1 MACEMFTTAR
11 AVMVADIRRRDPAIS
26 ETELRVRIFERRYGD
41 DLDEPTRARIIAGLR
56 R

>member
-1 MACEMFTTAR
+1 MACEMFTMAR

-26 ETELRVRIFERRYGD
+26 DAELRVRIFERMYGD
-41 DLDEPTRARIIAGLR
+41 DLDEMTRARLVGGLR

>member
-1 MACEMFTTAR
+1 MACEMFSMAR

-26 ETELRVRIFERRYGD
+26 DAELRVRIFERMYGD
-41 DLDEPTRARIIAGLR
+41 DLDAATRARIAASLR